1 MYLPKHFEESR
12 KDVLFPFME
21 EHPLGTLITLGS
33 QGLDANHVPFELDP
47 ASGPFGTLRA
57 HVARSNPVWRD
68 FSAEVDA
75 LVVFQGASSYIS
87 PSWYPAKQEHGKVVP
102 TYNYMVVHAA
112 GPVKVIEDAAWL
124 LGLVERLTK
133 RHEGNLGSDW
143 KVSDAPQDY
152 IEKMLVAIVGIEIP
166 IAKLTGKWK
175 VSQNQSAAN
184 RDGVVRG
191 LLAIGDDNAAAM
203 AEAVKENGKTA
214 S

>member
-1 MYLPKHFEESR
+1 MYLPNHFEETR

-33 QGLDANHVPFELDP
+33 QGLDANHVPLELDP
-47 ASGPFGTLRA
+47 ASGPFGILRA

-68 FSAEVDA
+68 FSAETGA

-112 GPVKVIEDAAWL
+112 GPLKVIDDAAWL
-124 LGLVERLTK
+124 QGLVERLTR
-133 RHEGNLGSDW
+133 RHESNLASNW
-143 KVSDAPQDY
+143 KVSDAPRDY
-152 IEKMLVAIVGIEIP
+152 IEKMLAAIVGIEIP

-184 RDGVVRG
+184 RDGVVSG